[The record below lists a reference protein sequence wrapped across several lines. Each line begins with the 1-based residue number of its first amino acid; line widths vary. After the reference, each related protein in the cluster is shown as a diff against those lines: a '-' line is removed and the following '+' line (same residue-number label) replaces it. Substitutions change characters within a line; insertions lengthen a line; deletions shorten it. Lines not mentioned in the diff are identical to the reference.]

1 MKNFRATLEQRWNE
15 FDIATMQEAKSKAPF
30 GAKYFRDNDSD
41 FMNAKNAFDQAK
53 AMLSGINN
61 DSELKLNTQV
71 LVTVESTLKALTD
84 HLKLMKPEEKNKA
97 INIILAKTTAD
108 LSQFKADITGKEED
122 KKQAE
127 VAIAAEKA
135 IPRAALVATTT
146 AGGLSLISSAEA
158 KDLAS
163 E

>member
-1 MKNFRATLEQRWNE
+1 MLAT
-15 FDIATMQEAKSKAPF
+15 IH
-30 GAKYFRDNDSD
+30 ND
-41 FMNAKNAFDQAK
+41 A
-53 AMLSGINN
+53 
-61 DSELKLNTQV
+61 ELKANTQV

-84 HLKLMKPEEKNKA
+84 HLKEIKPEEKNKA

-108 LSQFKADITGKEED
+108 LSRFKADITGNEED

-135 IPRAALVATTT
+135 IPRAVLAATTT